1 MDVLPGN
8 VNRWLRDKE
17 ARVRRERRV
26 KVKRGK
32 ILTRLIQWCLDQDL
46 PSDLCPANSLQLN
59 EFYLTPELLDA
70 IDQRQRL
77 LGHHSFRDDLSDK
90 TRMEQAQ
97 QSDQEDKQQGL
108 KPREN
113 RVLVYL
119 PKPLPFELTGQ
130 IQVVDLDVTALDL
143 SRFSRLIA
151 VENLDCF
158 YELADFCLSLQA
170 DDLIVYRGDTLYA
183 RGVKKLRQ
191 TWQAL
196 HPDDKAHPM
205 IYFGDFDPAGVKIA
219 ISEGYQQ
226 LLLPPDA
233 ELEEHARPL
242 MNPEKQDAF
251 NHTLQ
256 TYQPQLNP
264 ALQTLLPI
272 LKQRGLRQQ
281 KVQDLGLAL
290 RILNIYPDKAQDG
303 SGC

>member
-8 VNRWLRDKE
+8 VNLWLRGKE
-17 ARVRRERRV
+17 ARVRHERRV
-26 KVKRGK
+26 KEKRGK
-32 ILTRLIQWCLDQDL
+32 TLTQLIQWCLGQDL

-119 PKPLPFELTGQ
+119 PKPLPCELTGQ

-170 DDLIVYRGDTLYA
+170 DDLIVYRGDKLYA
-183 RGVKKLRQ
+183 RGVKKLRHE
-191 TWQAL
+191 WQAL
-196 HPDDKAHPM
+196 HPDDQTHPLV
-205 IYFGDFDPAGVKIA
+205 YFGDFDPAGVKIA

-226 LLLPPDA
+226 LLLPPDDP
-233 ELEEHARPL
+233 LKEHAHPL
-242 MNPEKQDAF
+242 MNPEQQDAF

-256 TYQPQLNP
+256 TYRAQLNP
-264 ALQTLLPI
+264 ALQALLPL

-281 KVQDLGLAL
+281 KMQGLVL

>member
-8 VNRWLRDKE
+8 VNRWLREKE
-17 ARVRRERRV
+17 T
-26 KVKRGK
+26 K
-32 ILTRLIQWCLDQDL
+32 IRKAGPESIKPNFATLRTLIKWCVDQDL
-46 PSDLCPANSLQLN
+46 CSGNSLQAYKFTIN
-59 EFYLTPELLDA
+59 KALLDA

-77 LGHHSFRDDLSDK
+77 LGQHSFRDDLSDK
-90 TRMEQAQ
+90 TRIQQAQ

-119 PKPLPFELTGQ
+119 PKPLPCELTGQ

-191 TWQAL
+191 AWQAL
-196 HPDDKAHPM
+196 HPDDQTHPM
-205 IYFGDFDPAGVKIA
+205 VYFGDFDPAGVKIA
-219 ISEGYQQ
+219 ISEGYRQ

-242 MNPEKQDAF
+242 MNPEKQDAS
-251 NHTLQ
+251 NGTLQ
-256 TYQPQLNP
+256 TYRPQLNP
-264 ALQTLLPI
+264 VLQELLPI

-281 KVQDLGLAL
+281 KVQKLGLAL
-290 RILNIYPDKAQDG
+290 RILNIYSDKAQDG

>member
-17 ARVRRERRV
+17 AQVRREHRA

-32 ILTRLIQWCLDQDL
+32 TLTQLIQWCLDQDL

-59 EFYLTPELLDA
+59 EFYLTAELLNA

-119 PKPLPFELTGQ
+119 PKPLPCELTGQ
-130 IQVVDLDVTALDL
+130 IPVVDLDVTALDL
-143 SRFSRLIA
+143 SRFSRLIT

-158 YELADFCLSLQA
+158 YRLADFCLSPQS
-170 DDLIVYRGDTLYA
+170 DDLIVYRGDQLYA

-191 TWQAL
+191 AWQAL
-196 HPDDKAHPM
+196 YPDDKTHPM

-226 LLLPPDA
+226 LLLPPDDQ
-233 ELEEHARPL
+233 LEAHARPL
-242 MNPEKQDAF
+242 MNPEKQDTS

-256 TYQPQLNP
+256 TYRAQLNP
-264 ALQTLLPI
+264 ALQTLLPT

-281 KVQDLGLAL
+281 KMQGLAL